1 MNFKINTNIIAKTY
15 NVSSKFLDGAF
26 FMKIGLALSGGGVRG
41 AAHIGILKSLQEA
54 GIKIDYISG
63 ASAGSIVAALYASG
77 YTPHEIEQ
85 IFLEFD
91 SDSALYNK
99 RKKLID
105 LDIKGILGLMFG
117 LFFRREIK
125 TTGLVKGEKIRKIM
139 CDLCAD
145 KGISSF
151 SQTKVPLAIPAVD
164 INTADTIMFSTDCY
178 SNEPTGIVNICDA
191 NVCEAV
197 RASCAFPGIIK
208 PHNYR
213 GHRLADG
220 GISDNVPSKVLRD
233 MGADFVIAVNLGY
246 HGDYKFVKNM
256 FEISLQ
262 SVNIMGYQISRD
274 KLSSADFILEPR
286 LESIPLLG
294 LNRIDDCIAI
304 GYDSMQKSLKA
315 LKLALG

>member
-1 MNFKINTNIIAKTY
+1 
-15 NVSSKFLDGAF
+15 
-26 FMKIGLALSGGGVRG
+26 MKVGLALSGGGVRG
-41 AAHIGILKSLQEA
+41 AAHIGVLKSLQNA

-63 ASAGSIVAALYASG
+63 ASAGSIVAALYAAG
-77 YTPHEIEQ
+77 YTPKEIEQ

-105 LDIKGILGLMFG
+105 RDVKGILGLMFG
-117 LFFRREIK
+117 LFFRRPIK
-125 TTGLVKGEKIRKIM
+125 TTGLIKGEKLRRMM
-139 CDLCAD
+139 CDLCDA
-145 KGISSF
+145 KGVYNF
-151 SQTKVPLAIPAVD
+151 KDTKIPLAIPSVD

-178 SNEPTGIVNICDA
+178 TDSPSDVVNICDA
-191 NVCEAV
+191 NLCDAV

-213 GHRLADG
+213 DHRLADG
-220 GISDNVPSKVLRD
+220 GISDNVPVKVLRD

-262 SVNIMGYQISRD
+262 SVNIMGYQISRTELA
-274 KLSSADFILEPR
+274 KANFIIQPSLEGV
-286 LESIPLLG
+286 PLLG
-294 LNRIDDCIAI
+294 LSRIDDCIAC
-304 GYDSMQKSLKA
+304 GYDSTQKSLNA
-315 LKLALG
+315 LKFALAN